1 MPCIVCRAPGSPLN
15 PQPILLTEA
24 SLQDEPVPIITLTMC
39 LLLLWARAA
48 VVDSSSGDKSS
59 TNAPSEMKGT
69 YPWLVLWPTPW
80 FCSTLSAQN
89 LSMLNDPLFA
99 KPTTYL
105 CIWLLWCL
113 FGWGG
118 RVIWVHLRAI
128 IMLKGLYWDG
138 DVISHSLV
146 GCLFDDKKINP
157 EISHCMRNIWGI

>member
-1 MPCIVCRAPGSPLN
+1 MHPLKWK
-15 PQPILLTEA
+15 E
-24 SLQDEPVPIITLTMC
+24 
-39 LLLLWARAA
+39 
-48 VVDSSSGDKSS
+48 
-59 TNAPSEMKGT
+59 
-69 YPWLVLWPTPW
+69 WLVLWPTPW

-105 CIWLLWCL
+105 CIWLFWCL

-128 IMLKGLYWDG
+128 IMLKGLHWDG

-157 EISHCMRNIWGI
+157 EISHCLSSGIFEGFRLVITRIEFIIIGLALCSYCFAFFIALSQSNHMCISPRCLVGWKIHYYYYINKYNMHK